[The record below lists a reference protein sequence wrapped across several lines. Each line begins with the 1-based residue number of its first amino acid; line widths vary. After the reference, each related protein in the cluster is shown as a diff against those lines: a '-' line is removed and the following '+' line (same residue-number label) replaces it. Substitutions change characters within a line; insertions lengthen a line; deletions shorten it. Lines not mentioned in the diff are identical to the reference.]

1 MHTDRAAGVLL
12 GTACGDALGAGYEFG
27 PPLPE
32 DVEVTMRGGN
42 GFAPGEWTDDT
53 SMAVAIAHATA
64 AGHDLRTRAG
74 LDAVAAEFL
83 RWFRGGP
90 NDVGLQTRAVLRAAD
105 IAGGDSAAMSGAAA
119 EFLAANPVRGA
130 GNGALMRTAPV
141 ALAFLHDDEN
151 DDEAG
156 LVEAARAVSALTH
169 ADPMSLE
176 ACVLWCL
183 AIRRAVLDARFDVR
197 SGLAHLPDERAAYWQ
212 ARLDEAE
219 AGRPSDFDR
228 NGWVVQA
235 LQAAWSAIVTTPVP
249 ADDPARGSF
258 PAQHL
263 SLALTAAVRGGRDA
277 DTVAAIAGG
286 LLGARWGASAIPSRW
301 RRVIYGWPGY
311 RARDLVRLG
320 LHTARRGAGQ
330 EPDDELGWPGG
341 VRVSYGGTRLLVPH
355 PRDSGVLLSTVE
367 SLDPLPAGVTAVVSL
382 CRLGAE
388 QVPAIGLPPE
398 NHVEVWLIDDSAD
411 HNPHLEYVL
420 DDAARAVARLRDAGE
435 TVLLHCVRAA
445 SRTPV
450 VAARYSVIRGGVGPD
465 DALDEVVRALPAADV
480 HPALAAGLRRLGS

>member
-1 MHTDRAAGVLL
+1 MHADRAAGVLL

-53 SMAVAIAHATA
+53 SMAVAIAQATA
-64 AGHDLRTRAG
+64 AGHDLRTQAG
-74 LDAVAAEFL
+74 LDAVASAFL

-105 IAGGDSAAMSGAAA
+105 SAGGDSVAMSRASA

-141 ALAFLHDDEN
+141 ALAFLG

-156 LVEAARAVSALTH
+156 LVDAAQAVSALTH
-169 ADPMSLE
+169 ADPASLE
-176 ACVLWCL
+176 ACLLWCL
-183 AIRRAVLDARFDVR
+183 AIRRAVLDASFDLR
-197 SGLAHLPDERAAYWQ
+197 SGLAHLPHDRVGYWED
-212 ARLDEAE
+212 RIDEAE

-263 SLALTAAVRGGRDA
+263 SLALAAAVRGGRDA

-286 LLGARWGASAIPSRW
+286 LLGGRWGASAVPSRW
-301 RRVIYGWPGY
+301 RRHIFGWPGY

-320 LHTARRGAGQ
+320 LHTARRGLGE
-330 EPDDELGWPGG
+330 EPDDAQGWPGG
-341 VRVSYGGTRLLVPH
+341 DRISYSGTRVLVPH
-355 PRDSGVLLSTVE
+355 PRDPGVLLSTVE
-367 SLDPLPAGVTAVVSL
+367 ALDPPPAGVTAVVSL
-382 CRLGAE
+382 CRLGVE
-388 QVPAIGLPPE
+388 QVPVTGIVAD
-398 NHVEVWLIDDSAD
+398 NHVEVWLIDDSAQ
-411 HNPHLEYVL
+411 HNPNLEYVL
-420 DDAARAVARLRDAGE
+420 DDAARAVAQLRDAGE

-450 VAARYSVIRGGVGPD
+450 VAARYSVVRGGVEPGE
-465 DALDEVVRALPAADV
+465 ALAEVVRALPYTDV
-480 HPALAAGLRRLGS
+480 HDALATGLERLGSS